1 MRAVADDFLDVRA
14 HGFARVAVCVPQVRV
29 ADPSFNA
36 DAHLTLLERV
46 LGQGAHYALCPEL
59 GLSGYTC
66 GDLFFQDTLL
76 RATLDG
82 LARVAERTA
91 RWNLLISV
99 GLPLVVDDLLFNCA
113 VTLYRG
119 RPVAVT
125 PKAYPPNYRE
135 FYELRWFHPATDARS
150 TEVTLLG
157 HRVPFGTDVLVRA
170 GHLPDFVLHTDIC
183 EDLWTPVPPSTIGA
197 LSGATVL
204 ANLSA
209 SNVTVGKWEYR
220 QDLVRSSSVKNLAV
234 QLYSAAGF
242 GESTADLAWDGH
254 GLVAERGE
262 IVGETERFSLTG
274 NSVTVDID
282 LRALVEDRLRQ
293 SSWGQNAA
301 HYGRALRIVDVGQ
314 DADARDAGLYH
325 RFLRRIEPH
334 PFVPADPAKR
344 DIRCRETF
352 LITATSL
359 ARRIETLPE
368 DARRVILG
376 VSGGQDSAQALLVA
390 AHAMDLLGLPRSRI
404 IGVTLPGFGTSK
416 RTYANA
422 CALVRALGATLRE
435 VDIKSIASEV
445 FASIGH
451 DPKVEDVTFE
461 NVQAWT
467 RKFLLFSLASHER
480 GIDLGTGD
488 LTELA
493 LGFATYGGDHM
504 SHYGV
509 NAGVPKTLVSELIRW
524 AAETIFKDEPEVA
537 AVLRGILQT
546 PISPEL
552 LRLGR
557 SGEIAQ
563 KAEEI
568 VGPYELH
575 DFFLYYFL
583 RFGFG
588 PRRIARMAL
597 HAFEGRYPLATIR
610 RWLAV
615 FLERFFAN
623 QFKRDCLPDAPK
635 VGSGG
640 SLSPRG
646 DWRMPSDASAAAW
659 RAEVDSIPQ
668 DVGERRPP
676 APRTL
681 AEARARERRTGPRRR

>member
-1 MRAVADDFLDVRA
+1 
-14 HGFARVAVCVPQVRV
+14 
-29 ADPSFNA
+29 
-36 DAHLTLLERV
+36 
-46 LGQGAHYALCPEL
+46 
-59 GLSGYTC
+59 
-66 GDLFFQDTLL
+66 
-76 RATLDG
+76 
-82 LARVAERTA
+82 
-91 RWNLLISV
+91 
-99 GLPLVVDDLLFNCA
+99 
-113 VTLYRG
+113 
-119 RPVAVT
+119 
-125 PKAYPPNYRE
+125 
-135 FYELRWFHPATDARS
+135 
-150 TEVTLLG
+150 
-157 HRVPFGTDVLVRA
+157 
-170 GHLPDFVLHTDIC
+170 
-183 EDLWTPVPPSTIGA
+183 
-197 LSGATVL
+197 
-204 ANLSA
+204 
-209 SNVTVGKWEYR
+209 NVTVGKWEYR
-220 QDLVRSSSVKNLAV
+220 QDLVRSSSAKNLAV

-262 IVGETERFSLTG
+262 IIGETERFSLAG
-274 NSVTVDID
+274 NAVTVDID
-282 LRALVEDRLRQ
+282 LRALVVDRLRQ

-301 HYGRALRIVDVGQ
+301 HFGRPVRTVDVGQ
-314 DADARDAGLYH
+314 DADAREAGLYH

-359 ARRIETLPE
+359 ARRVETLPE

-404 IGVTLPGFGTSK
+404 IGVTLPGFGTSR
-416 RTYANA
+416 RTYENA

-435 VDIKSIASEV
+435 VDIKSIAGEV

-451 DPKVEDVTFE
+451 DPAVEDVTFE

-504 SHYGV
+504 SHYSV

-537 AVLRGILQT
+537 AVLRGILET

-597 HAFEGRYPLATIR
+597 HAFEGRYALATIG

-646 DWRMPSDASAAAW
+646 DWRMPPDASASAW
-659 RAEVDSIPQ
+659 RAEAESIPQ
-668 DVGERRPP
+668 DVGERRTP

-681 AEARARERRTGPRRR
+681 VEARARERRTGPRRR

>member
-1 MRAVADDFLDVRA
+1 M
-14 HGFARVAVCVPQVRV
+14 PQVRV

-262 IVGETERFSLTG
+262 IGGETEPFSLTG

>member
-29 ADPSFNA
+29 ADPTFNA
-36 DAHLTLLERV
+36 DAHLTLVERV
-46 LGQGAHYALCPEL
+46 HGQGAHYALCPEL

-76 RATLDG
+76 RATLDA
-82 LARVAERTA
+82 LARVAERTTG
-91 RWNLLISV
+91 WNLLISV

-157 HRVPFGTDVLVRA
+157 NRVPFGTDVLVRA

-220 QDLVRSSSVKNLAV
+220 QALVRSSSVKNLAV

-435 VDIKSIASEV
+435 VDIKGIAGEV

-451 DPKVEDVTFE
+451 DPAVEDVTFE

-504 SHYGV
+504 SHYSV

-537 AVLRGILQT
+537 AVLRGILET

-659 RAEVDSIPQ
+659 RAEVESIPQ

>member
-1 MRAVADDFLDVRA
+1 MRAMADDFLDVRA

-220 QDLVRSSSVKNLAV
+220 QDLVRSSSAKNLAV

-254 GLVAERGE
+254 GLVAEHGE
-262 IVGETERFSLTG
+262 IVGETERFALTG
-274 NSVTVDID
+274 DSVTVDVD
-282 LRALVEDRLRQ
+282 LRAILEDRLRQ

-301 HYGRALRIVDVGQ
+301 HFGRALRIVDVGQ
-314 DADARDAGLYH
+314 DEDAREVHLYH

-659 RAEVDSIPQ
+659 RAEVEAIPEE
-668 DVGERRPP
+668 VGEVR
-676 APRTL
+676 APRAPTL
-681 AEARARERRTGPRRR
+681 LEAGTGQRRTSRRRR

>member
-1 MRAVADDFLDVRA
+1 MRAVADDFLDVRT

-29 ADPSFNA
+29 ADPTFNA

-46 LGQGAHYALCPEL
+46 HAEGAHYALCPEL

-66 GDLFFQDTLL
+66 GDLFFQETLL
-76 RATLDG
+76 RGTLDA
-82 LARVAERTA
+82 LARVAERTT
-91 RWNLLISV
+91 RWNLMMSV

-135 FYELRWFHPATDARS
+135 FYELRWFHPAADARA

-170 GHLPDFVLHTDIC
+170 VHLPDFVLHTDVC

-220 QDLVRSSSVKNLAV
+220 QDLVRSSSAKNLAV

-254 GLVAERGE
+254 GLVAEHGE
-262 IVGETERFSLTG
+262 IVGETERFALTG
-274 NSVTVDID
+274 DSVTVDVD
-282 LRALVEDRLRQ
+282 LRAILEDRLRQ

-301 HYGRALRIVDVGQ
+301 HFGRALRIVDVGQ
-314 DADARDAGLYH
+314 DEDAREVHLYH

-352 LITATSL
+352 LIKATSL
-359 ARRIETLPE
+359 ARRIEALPE
-368 DARRVILG
+368 DARRVVLG

-404 IGVTLPGFGTSK
+404 IGVTLPGFGTSR
-416 RTYANA
+416 RTYENA

-435 VDIKSIASEV
+435 VDIKPIAGEL
-445 FASIGH
+445 FTSIGH
-451 DPKVEDVTFE
+451 DPAVEDLTFE

-524 AAETIFKDEPEVA
+524 AAEKIFKDEPQVA
-537 AVLRGILQT
+537 AVLRGILET

-557 SGEIAQ
+557 GGEIAQ

-659 RAEVDSIPQ
+659 RAEVEAIPEE
-668 DVGERRPP
+668 VGEVR
-676 APRTL
+676 APRAPTL
-681 AEARARERRTGPRRR
+681 LEAGTGQRRTSRRRR